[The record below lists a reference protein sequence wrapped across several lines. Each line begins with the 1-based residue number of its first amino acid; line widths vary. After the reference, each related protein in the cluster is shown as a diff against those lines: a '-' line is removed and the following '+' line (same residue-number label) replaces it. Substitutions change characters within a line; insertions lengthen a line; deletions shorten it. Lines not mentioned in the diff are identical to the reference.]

1 MSFNHKSLRAALLIS
16 ATAATLFA
24 AGCGSDDSTHPRHAS
39 TPTTVT
45 TTSVPASSVAQHNS
59 ADVMFNQMMIPH
71 HSQALEMAALVDS
84 RTTTPAVRQL
94 AASIRTAQQPEI
106 DQMTARLKAWGQP
119 TEMSG
124 GHGGHRMSGM
134 MSDADM
140 TELTAA
146 RGTEFDRKWLSMM
159 VRHHEGAVA
168 MADAELTDGVD
179 AGSRTL
185 AAAIKTAQ
193 LAEIARMNTLL
204 GK

>member
-1 MSFNHKSLRAALLIS
+1 
-16 ATAATLFA
+16 
-24 AGCGSDDSTHPRHAS
+24 
-39 TPTTVT
+39 
-45 TTSVPASSVAQHNS
+45 
-59 ADVMFNQMMIPH
+59 MFNQMMIPH